1 MRVHRVES
9 QDPAILVADVLEDGQ
24 RLLRGDHLLAL
35 AALGEVI
42 VLVELLELRGYLHAL
57 QPVLRLGGTGG
68 WANRLRLA
76 RIRKLAQALL
86 VVLDAHDLRE
96 LWILVLVDHQLGRG
110 ETHASQH
117 ADDVLD
123 EPVVEHRLGQLEMP
137 EVPRRV
143 RAVHPVRLARHRAV
157 HRAHPRVAQAA
168 ALGPALLVGLRRVDL
183 AHRHLP
189 DLIRAE
195 HAELHRL
202 DAPKLGG
209 RVREPI
215 DHRHGE

>member
-1 MRVHRVES
+1 MNNELGSIEDKIVKRGKNRGGRAERRWRARDAGRHGRSRAANIALGSRGSRV
-9 QDPAILVADVLEDGQ
+9 DPRGPDTSPGKRASAVIARAI
-24 RLLRGDHLLAL
+24 RGDKKPMGTSLKHV
-35 AALGEVI
+35 GR
-42 VLVELLELRGYLHAL
+42 LVKIDQRVCLPG
-57 QPVLRLGGTGG
+57 
-68 WANRLRLA
+68 
-76 RIRKLAQALL
+76 
-86 VVLDAHDLRE
+86 AH
-96 LWILVLVDHQLGRG
+96 LVDHQLGRG

-137 EVPRRV
+137 KVPRRV

-189 DLIRAE
+189 L
-195 HAELHRL
+195 
-202 DAPKLGG
+202 
-209 RVREPI
+209 
-215 DHRHGE
+215 